1 MSRETI
7 DRVMNGTYR
16 ENGMAAGSNGIG
28 MDNVISRM
36 RLYTGDEAAVEIN
49 SEGKGQGTEVLIRI
63 RQTAGGGTD
72 RRPDER
78 RDEEEQ

>member
-16 ENGMAAGSNGIG
+16 TSSMAAGSNGIG

-36 RLYTGDEAAVEIN
+36 RLYTGDEDAVEIN
-49 SEGKGQGTEVLIRI
+49 SKGKGQGTEVLIRI
-63 RQTAGGGTD
+63 RQAAGAAADRGPDGQSGT
-72 RRPDER
+72 EG
-78 RDEEEQ
+78 Q